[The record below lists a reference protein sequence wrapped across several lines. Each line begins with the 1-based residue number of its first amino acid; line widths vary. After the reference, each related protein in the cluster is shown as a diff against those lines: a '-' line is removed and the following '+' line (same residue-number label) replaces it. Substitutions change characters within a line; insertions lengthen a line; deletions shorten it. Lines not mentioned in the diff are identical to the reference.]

1 MNKKL
6 ALLFPG
12 QGAQYPGMGKD
23 FFDSFSSAKDTFKE
37 ADDRLNQ
44 NFSRLIFEGPAEELT
59 LTKNSQLALFIVSI
73 AILRSIGQQI
83 GPIVP
88 VACGGLSLGEYT
100 ALTAAGKIDFGS
112 CLDLVRVRAQW
123 MQEACQMNPGSM
135 QVVLGLEADQVEKTI
150 GTLHGSHPIWVA
162 NINCPGQV
170 VIAGT
175 ESGLKIAAD
184 ALKEQGAKRLLPLEV
199 SGAFH
204 SGLMLPAQ
212 EKLAPYIQ
220 SAPFTT
226 SSIDV
231 VMNTPG
237 GFVSSTDEMRRYLF
251 EQVVQP
257 VRWEKCVRAMEARGI
272 EAYIEIGA
280 GKTLTGM
287 NKRIGVTSPS
297 LNIEKVAD
305 LDALHQFITR

>member
-83 GPIVP
+83 GPLVP

-123 MQEACQMNPGSM
+123 MHEACLMNPGSM
-135 QVVLGLEADQVEKTI
+135 QVVLGLEAEQVEKTI
-150 GTLHGSHPIWVA
+150 GALHGTHPIWVA

-204 SGLMLPAQ
+204 SGLMSPAQ

-220 SAPFTT
+220 AAPFTT

-237 GFVSSTDEMRRYLF
+237 GFVDSTAEMRRYLF
-251 EQVVQP
+251 EQVVAP

-287 NKRIGVTSPS
+287 NKRIGVISPS
-297 LNIEKVAD
+297 LNVEKVAD